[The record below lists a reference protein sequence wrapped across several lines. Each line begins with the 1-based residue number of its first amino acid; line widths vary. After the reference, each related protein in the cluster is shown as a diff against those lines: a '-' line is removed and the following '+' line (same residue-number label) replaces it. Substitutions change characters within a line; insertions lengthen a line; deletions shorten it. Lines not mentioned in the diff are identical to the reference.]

1 MSIGPHHTII
11 FDTIKTDT
19 HGNYNNYT
27 GAFSIPVG
35 GVYVFT
41 WSIRGDGAQ
50 SFELVKNADV
60 LDALYFT
67 GNNIQLGKSFVGKF
81 NENDVVFIRT
91 HDTYAGSG
99 DILSNTHGYTSFSG
113 YRIKQ

>member
-67 GNNIQLGKSFVGKF
+67 GNNIQLENRLSENLMKMMLSLLEHMTRTPEVGIYSATRMGIPHF
-81 NENDVVFIRT
+81 LGIE
-91 HDTYAGSG
+91 
-99 DILSNTHGYTSFSG
+99 
-113 YRIKQ
+113 